1 MVNQSIYKMK
11 QPELGKKIYESRKA
25 KGLTQEQLVEKCNLN
40 VRTIQRIEAG
50 DVTPRT
56 HTVKSLFEVLEIEW
70 VEEKKKYIQNYSQT
84 KHEKLSVRFSPL
96 ILIVGILYLI
106 LSLVEIPL
114 DFKYMEDSISAL
126 IYIPFKAAIYVCYLI
141 FMIPFFKIGRH
152 KGNTIISLS
161 VFFLLIARLLAYVY
175 SVIVILDGD
184 LHHDIYAMIPSI
196 IFWGI
201 GFVLLGYNLSKLN
214 INESFGLKPIGI
226 LGMVSGFLLLSIIGQ
241 ILAPFTIFIFEI
253 GLLYF
258 LNKYSKNPLKST
270 SPDSTFSSQV
280 SA

>member
-1 MVNQSIYKMK
+1 MK

-50 DVTPRT
+50 DVTPRS
-56 HTVKSLFEVLEIEW
+56 HTLKTLFEVLEIEW
-70 VEEKKKYIQNYSQT
+70 VEEKIKYTQNNSHK
-84 KHEKLSVRFSPL
+84 KHEELSIKFSPL
-96 ILIVGILYLI
+96 ILIIGILYLI

-114 DFKYMEDSISAL
+114 DFKYLAESISAV
-126 IYIPFKAAIYVCYLI
+126 IYIPFKIAIYLCYLI
-141 FMIPFFKIGRH
+141 FMIPFFKIGQL
-152 KGNTIISLS
+152 KGNNIISLS
-161 VFFLLIARLLAYVY
+161 VSFLLIARLLAYVY
-175 SVIVILDGD
+175 SVIVILDGS
-184 LHHDIYAMIPSI
+184 LHHEIYAMIPSI

-201 GFVLLGYNLSKLN
+201 GYIFLGYNLSKLK

-241 ILAPFTIFIFEI
+241 ILAPFTIYIFEI

-258 LNKYSKNPLKST
+258 LYRYSKNTLKAT
-270 SPDSTFSSQV
+270 SPNPNLSTEAQF
-280 SA
+280 